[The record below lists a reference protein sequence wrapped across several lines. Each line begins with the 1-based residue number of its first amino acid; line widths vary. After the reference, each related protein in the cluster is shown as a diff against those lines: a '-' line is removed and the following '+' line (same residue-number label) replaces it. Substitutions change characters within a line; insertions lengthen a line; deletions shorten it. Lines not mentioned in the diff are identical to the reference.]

1 MVVLTCCA
9 PYGVAGLGRTLSD
22 VTDALCGDG
31 RPFHIFAGGVGSGAD
46 LGAKLTCVTPRLP
59 RLLARVPP
67 VRFDIALQQ
76 HLAFERFDHAVA
88 KRITTAP
95 ASVVAFAGQALHTF
109 RRARKLGCRRLE
121 VVAPTPHLGHVWR
134 QHQLAQRRYSIERDW
149 LNRVQLDRALAEYE
163 MADVIH
169 VATAYTW
176 DTFRREGVPASKLH
190 RIPVSAEPRFAAA
203 PRLGPPP
210 DDVFRIVYTGSLTVV
225 KGVPLLLD
233 AFAGFT
239 HGPAELT
246 LVGSTGTRGMRQFM
260 AERCAQDPRVRVAPG
275 DPLPHLQRAQVY
287 VHPSYQD
294 GFGYAVAEALA
305 CGVPAIV
312 TDETGAKELITPGV
326 NGEIIPTDSMHAIQ
340 VALERRYWQWRSER
354 ERGPIADGDRSV
366 SRVEQGVRAGASR

>member
-9 PYGVAGLGRTLSD
+9 PFGVAGLGRTLSD
-22 VTDALCGDG
+22 VTAALCGDG
-31 RPFHIFAGGVGSGAD
+31 RDFHVFAGGVGTGAE
-46 LGAKLTCVTPRLP
+46 LGAALTCVTPRLP
-59 RLLARVPP
+59 RLIGRVPP

-76 HLAFERFDHAVA
+76 HLAFERFDHAVS

-95 ASVVAFAGQALHTF
+95 TSVVAFAGQALHTF
-109 RRARKLGCRRLE
+109 RRARQLGCARLE
-121 VVAPTPHLGHVWR
+121 LVAPTPHLGHVWR
-134 QHQLAQRRYSIERDW
+134 QHALAQRRYAIERDW
-149 LNRVQLDRALAEYE
+149 LNRAQLDRASAEYE
-163 MADVIH
+163 MADVVH
-169 VATAYTW
+169 VATSYTW
-176 DTFRREGVPASKLH
+176 DTFIREGVSASKLH

-203 PRLGPPP
+203 VRPTAPP

-233 AFAGFT
+233 AFAGLT
-239 HGPAELT
+239 WGPTELT

-260 AERCAQDPRVRVAPG
+260 AERCAQDARVRVAPG
-275 DPLPHLQRAQVY
+275 DPLPHLQRADVY

-326 NGEIIPTDSMHAIQ
+326 NGEIIATDSMHAIQ
-340 VALERRYWQWRSER
+340 VALERRYRQWRSER
-354 ERGPIADGDRSV
+354 QRRLVADAGHPPPSV
-366 SRVEQGVRAGASR
+366 AQRTRAGASR